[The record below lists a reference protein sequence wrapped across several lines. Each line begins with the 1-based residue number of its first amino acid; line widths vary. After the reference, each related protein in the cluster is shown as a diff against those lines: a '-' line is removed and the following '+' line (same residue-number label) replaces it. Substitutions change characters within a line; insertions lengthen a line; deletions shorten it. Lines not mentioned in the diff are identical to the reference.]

1 MKPHP
6 RSPDID
12 AAHPAMCVTCNDLL
26 YDWRTAARHR
36 MHDHLVTDLESGRRI
51 RRMIRVMQMLA
62 PRLAQPRESGGL
74 R

>member
-51 RRMIRVMQMLA
+51 RRMILAMRSLA
-62 PRLAQPRESGGL
+62 PGRVNERETL